1 MKKIFALVLVL
12 VMLLS
17 VFTACNDEAPGPDDR
32 GMADT
37 GDTSAE
43 QNDGEE
49 GEASKPEANPIT
61 DFEYS
66 YSERYGGI
74 GITKYV
80 GTSKSIVFPDTIEGL
95 PVAIIGGFVLASE
108 SNMGDLIESVVIPD
122 TVEIIAPMAFWGC
135 KNLVSVDFGEG
146 VREIQEQA
154 FMYCTSLE
162 KIILPPKL
170 ESIGADAFSYCTAV
184 KEIFIPKSVTSW
196 NYNAGDYGLFSGYEK
211 PSALTKIT
219 IEDGLVSLGSKY
231 GSGMFCN
238 APLLEELVI
247 PASIKLI
254 EPYAFDSC
262 TGLKSVKFLGDAPE
276 VDENLFGYVGT
287 VTSSENLVIYYDP
300 ATKGWDDTPLRQYML
315 VPIK

>member
-1 MKKIFALVLVL
+1 MKKILALGLVF

-17 VFTACNDEAPGPDDR
+17 VFTACNKSPDGGGSED
-32 GMADT
+32 A
-37 GDTSAE
+37 GDTNTGE
-43 QNDGEE
+43 NDGD
-49 GEASKPEANPIT
+49 GASKPEANPIT

-66 YSERYGGI
+66 VKKDSVS
-74 GITKYV
+74 ITKYI
-80 GTSKSIVFPDTIEGL
+80 GTSKTVVFPDFIAGL
-95 PVAIIGGFVLASE
+95 PVTIIGEFVMASE
-108 SNMGDLIESVVIPD
+108 NDIASLIESVVIPD
-122 TVEIIAPMAFWGC
+122 TVERIGPMAFWGC
-135 KNLVSVDFGEG
+135 KKLVSVDFGEG

-184 KEIFIPKSVTSW
+184 KEIFIPKSVTS
-196 NYNAGDYGLFSGYEK
+196 YNAGDYGLFSGYEK

-262 TGLKSVKFLGDAPE
+262 TGLKSVTFLGDAPE
-276 VDENLFGYVGT
+276 VKENLFGYVGT